1 VYFAILVIHF
11 ISADVILE
19 LSCSLIAQ
27 VSHPYNEVG
36 YVKVL
41 FIFSVVFFWT

>member
-1 VYFAILVIHF
+1 VYFAILLIQF
-11 ISADVILE
+11 IAADVILE
-19 LSCSLIAQ
+19 LSGSIFAQ

-41 FIFSVVFFWT
+41 YSVQPVFEL